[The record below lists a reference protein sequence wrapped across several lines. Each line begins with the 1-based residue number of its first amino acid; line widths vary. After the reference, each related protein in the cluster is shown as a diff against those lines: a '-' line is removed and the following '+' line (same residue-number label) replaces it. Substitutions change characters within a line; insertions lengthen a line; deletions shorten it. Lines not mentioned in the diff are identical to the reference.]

1 MAFEREPALCQ
12 LAQLYR
18 LPDDTVRSRK
28 DRDAQRVSPR
38 QIKENQEKIP
48 SGIFFSAMIEKKST
62 ADVQKTNCEMEKP
75 RNQEKEF
82 VLYLYHNKT

>member
-1 MAFEREPALCQ
+1 MIEKKSTADVQKTNCEMEKPRNQEKEFV
-12 LAQLYR
+12 LY
-18 LPDDTVRSRK
+18 L
-28 DRDAQRVSPR
+28 
-38 QIKENQEKIP
+38 IKENQEKIP